1 MSVNNSPHYQV
12 LRALAAAFPHSKV
25 TPETIAT
32 YAIFLADVELE
43 ALRRAATWCMSNEEF
58 FPTMHKLR
66 LAMQETD
73 LEHRAPTAGD
83 AFAEVKRAVVSIGY
97 IGTPVWSHSL
107 VGRTIEAMGGWRNFC
122 MSEDPDGVLRGQF
135 LKLYAALSE
144 RQANDERAA
153 LTASPTTW
161 KQIAA
166 LAGKL
171 ALPGAREEKDR

>member
-1 MSVNNSPHYQV
+1 
-12 LRALAAAFPHSKV
+12 
-25 TPETIAT
+25 
-32 YAIFLADVELE
+32 
-43 ALRRAATWCMSNEEF
+43 
-58 FPTMHKLR
+58 
-66 LAMQETD
+66 
-73 LEHRAPTAGD
+73 
-83 AFAEVKRAVVSIGY
+83 
-97 IGTPVWSHSL
+97 
-107 VGRTIEAMGGWRNFC
+107 
-122 MSEDPDGVLRGQF
+122 VLRGQF